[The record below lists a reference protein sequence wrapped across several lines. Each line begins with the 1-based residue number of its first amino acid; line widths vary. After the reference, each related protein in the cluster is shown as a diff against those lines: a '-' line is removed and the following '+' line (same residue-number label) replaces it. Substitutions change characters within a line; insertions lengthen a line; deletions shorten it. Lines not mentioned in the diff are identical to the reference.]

1 MWKVLFYRGVEDD
14 ILKMP
19 PGVQARMFR
28 LLETM
33 EKFGPFL
40 GSPHTKSLKDG
51 LFEVRGKAS
60 EGIARGL
67 YCYRKEQEIYV
78 LHAFVKKDKA
88 IPQKDLRLARKRLRE
103 VMEE

>member
-1 MWKVLFYRGVEDD
+1 MWKVLFYRGVQDD

-40 GSPHTKSLKDG
+40 GPRTPN
-51 LFEVRGKAS
+51 R
-60 EGIARGL
+60 
-67 YCYRKEQEIYV
+67 
-78 LHAFVKKDKA
+78 
-88 IPQKDLRLARKRLRE
+88 
-103 VMEE
+103 